1 MQVQGNIEWSGGKA
15 FNGKVLYSIKVGGT
29 FYRCGAVNPDVERD
43 DYVVFEFEEERG
55 QNIIDMKTFKKKE
68 NTEPQ
73 VQSKE
78 VKSYTNPGDSAPA
91 KRTSKYE
98 PNDDRQKMISWQ
110 AAINSATVIVNG
122 AIEQGLIKISGRTQ
136 QVKYDAY
143 RAAIIEEAKSLFKLT
158 QEVPANYEK
167 LIADDEAEEDVPG
180 TGDVDFSDMEN
191 EEDFTDD

>member
-1 MQVQGNIEWSGGKA
+1 MQVQGNVEWSGGKT
-15 FNGKVLYSIKVGGT
+15 FNGKVLYSVKVGGT
-29 FYRCGAVNPDVERD
+29 FYRCGTVNPSVERD

-55 QNIIDMKTFKKKE
+55 QNVIDMKTFKKKE

-78 VKSYTNPGDSAPA
+78 VKSYA
-91 KRTSKYE
+91 KAGNSSSPKRSNTYE

-122 AIEQGLIKISGRTQ
+122 AIEQGLIKISGRNQ

-158 QEVPANYEK
+158 QEVPSNYEN
-167 LIADDEAEEDVPG
+167 LIADKAVEDDVPG
-180 TGDVDFSDMEN
+180 TDAVDFSGLEN